1 MTLSISVPS
10 LKSQA
15 RISFTPIFY
24 GAILWP
30 AMLKPNK
37 IKQLLAICILLA
49 GVWLTFSIVVKTHQ
63 SNGPVE
69 ILKQLPKNVDISL
82 QKIHYTETKDG
93 LKRWDLVA
101 EKVEYDK
108 LRGLTLFSD
117 VKMDIFDKGKDT
129 GNLTLKA
136 ERAIYNNQ
144 TGDIQAEGNVT
155 VVNQTG
161 MRMQTQTLRY
171 ESSKSKIATT
181 DRVTINDGK
190 LSVDGRG
197 MELMLKEKSVRILEN
212 VTARIRGR

>member
-1 MTLSISVPS
+1 
-10 LKSQA
+10 
-15 RISFTPIFY
+15 
-24 GAILWP
+24 
-30 AMLKPNK
+30 MLKPNK